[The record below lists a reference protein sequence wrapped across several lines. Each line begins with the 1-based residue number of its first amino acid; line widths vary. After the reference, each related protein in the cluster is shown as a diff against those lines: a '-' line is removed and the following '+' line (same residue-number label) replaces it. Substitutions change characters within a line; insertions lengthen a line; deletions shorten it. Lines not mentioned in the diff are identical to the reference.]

1 MIYVEGK
8 ADQLLA
14 QRLSKLPHREVRPV
28 GDKSETLARLGGEVE
43 NLAMVD
49 EDPTEAQPIQLF
61 RMQSIA
67 NLTDA
72 GLKVYAD
79 RRRGNRVIVICPRLE
94 DWLIAAAEDVGIEL
108 PARRYNLPQNPISLH
123 RAINRDLR
131 KLERL
136 IDNLITANSSRILKL
151 QELLTS

>member
-67 NLTDA
+67 NLRMQ
-72 GLKVYAD
+72 GLRYMQT
-79 RRRGNRVIVICPRLE
+79 GGG
-94 DWLIAAAEDVGIEL
+94 GIG
-108 PARRYNLPQNPISLH
+108 
-123 RAINRDLR
+123 
-131 KLERL
+131 
-136 IDNLITANSSRILKL
+136 
-151 QELLTS
+151 